1 MEGKVTII
9 YIESIIFSEDV
20 AECYETIATSI
31 RRNYSLEGL
40 LLGGTAIPSYEQA
53 DLLIKSI
60 KDNRSIKQV
69 QMENRFNQNGVNGC
83 RALASL
89 LTCGRPIE
97 RLDFDRNG
105 LSGID
110 DVTAALATNP
120 QIRVL
125 SMTENELNDRD
136 AELIAQALKPNT
148 NLQQLYLG
156 ENNITATGFEKIR
169 TAIYD
174 PSSLN
179 AIEACNHTCYI
190 NCVELNDDFEG
201 GKTSGFTPQQRRRRK
216 LYKMLSAQHALGSNA
231 RHLNAELGEGA
242 FVIKLVPRVLER
254 IQQCS
259 GDRSEDSP
267 LPISLLFELMKELY
281 EHRES
286 F

>member
-1 MEGKVTII
+1 
-9 YIESIIFSEDV
+9 
-20 AECYETIATSI
+20 
-31 RRNYSLEGL
+31 
-40 LLGGTAIPSYEQA
+40 
-53 DLLIKSI
+53 
-60 KDNRSIKQV
+60 
-69 QMENRFNQNGVNGC
+69 MENGFNQNGVNGC

-89 LTCGRPIE
+89 LMCGRPIE

-120 QIRVL
+120 QIRAL
-125 SMTENELNDRD
+125 SMTENKLNDRD

-201 GKTSGFTPQQRRRRK
+201 VKPLALHRNSVDAANCTRCCQRNTRWVATRATSTQSWARGHSSSSSCQEC
-216 LYKMLSAQHALGSNA
+216 LSAYSSA
-231 RHLNAELGEGA
+231 R
-242 FVIKLVPRVLER
+242 VIDRR
-254 IQQCS
+254 IHHC
-259 GDRSEDSP
+259 RSHSYF
-267 LPISLLFELMKELY
+267 S
-281 EHRES
+281 
-286 F
+286 